1 MCGIIGVVDAPWRA
15 DARRALNTIASRG
28 PDDEGW
34 FDGEGVTLGHRRLSI
49 IDLAS
54 GHQPMQSADGRHV
67 IVFNG
72 EIYNFQD
79 LRDELIAGG
88 RAFITHSDT
97 EVLLHGYAVW
107 GKGLLQRLDGM
118 FAFALWDAQTRR
130 LFAARDRMGV
140 KPLFFSTMQGM
151 TFASTLEPFFALR
164 EFPALLDYQALRD
177 FLAFQTPLA
186 PRTFLADVK
195 QLLPANWLEY
205 DAHTQQVQTGA
216 FWSIPAPRTGVN
228 IDRNEMIERVDD
240 ALSTAVRR
248 QLVADVPLGAFLSG
262 GIDSGLM
269 VHYMAKAGARPLQTF
284 TVRFP
289 QVELDETPHARAVA
303 AQFGAEHH
311 VVDAPAIDGD
321 AFAATLDALDQPLAD
336 PAYVPTLALARLT
349 RSMVTVAISGDGG
362 DELFGGY
369 SRFRVQEADH
379 PKRPWQ
385 AGMRTL
391 INARLLPGAMLRRSL
406 WGRELLLYRKVELG
420 PYAVSRKSMRTY
432 LSKEA
437 WRACRPE
444 GTLERWM
451 DLTGS
456 FGRSFDTAALMRA
469 DLWTYLSENCLVKTD
484 RASMAASLEV
494 RVPMLGNN
502 VLDTVLDLPAGVHFD
517 PDGKA
522 ILRELARRY
531 LPESVWNRPKHGFS
545 VPLESSLIGPWRKQC
560 EAWLAT
566 ARESAPFLN
575 HVALHKL
582 WNRTLAGRGSARL
595 MYTFIVL
602 LAWLGRHRVR
612 F

>member
-15 DARRALNTIASRG
+15 DARRALDTIASRG

-49 IDLAS
+49 IDLAG
-54 GHQPMQSADGRHV
+54 GHQPMRSADGRYV

-79 LRDELIAGG
+79 LRDELVTAG

-118 FAFALWDAQTRR
+118 FAFALWDVHARR

-140 KPLFFSTMQGM
+140 KPFFFSTVRGM
-151 TFASTLEPFFALR
+151 TFASTLEPFFALG
-164 EFPALLDYQALRD
+164 EFPAPLDYQALRD

-186 PRTFLADVK
+186 PRTFLADVQ

-205 DAHTQQVQTGA
+205 DAHSQRLQTGA
-216 FWSIPAPRTGVN
+216 FWAIPAPRAEANV
-228 IDRNEMIERVDD
+228 DRNELIERVDL
-240 ALSTAVRR
+240 ALSNSVQR

-269 VHYMAKAGARPLQTF
+269 VHYMARAGARPLRTF

-289 QVELDETPHARAVA
+289 QVDLDETPHARAVA

-311 VVDAPAIDGD
+311 IVDAPAIDGD
-321 AFAATLDALDQPLAD
+321 TFAATLDALDQPLAD

-385 AGMRTL
+385 AAMRTL
-391 INARLLPGAMLRRSL
+391 IDARLLPEAMLRRSL

-420 PYAVSRKSMRTY
+420 PYAVSRKSMRAY
-432 LSKEA
+432 VSEEA

-444 GTLERWM
+444 RTLERWM

-456 FGRSFDTAALMRA
+456 FGHSFDTAALMRA

-494 RVPMLGNN
+494 RVPMLGND
-502 VLDTVLDLPAGVHFD
+502 VLDTVLDLPASAHFD

-566 ARESAPFLN
+566 ARKSAPFLN
-575 HVALHKL
+575 HVALHTL
-582 WNRTLAGRGSARL
+582 WNRTIAGRGSARL

-602 LAWLGRHRVR
+602 LAWLARHRVR
-612 F
+612 L